1 MPAASR
7 PDAAVAR
14 SGAAGRG
21 FAGPAIA
28 IGGSAGSVE
37 ALRILLE
44 CLPTDLGAAVLV
56 VVHQPAFGRSELRAV
71 LQSVCRLPVSVAA
84 DGERPRPG
92 HIYVATPDRHLVL
105 KDGVLRLTS
114 APLECHVRPAINVL
128 FRSAAMAL
136 GPRVA
141 GVVLSGVLD
150 DGTAGLWAIKDHGG
164 TAYAQDPDEAL
175 HPPMPRSAIEHVAI
189 DGVHPVEALAA
200 ELAAWAAAAARTT
213 AAVGASAHDALHRYE
228 VDVAAGGPRSAAQ
241 LFSLADPST
250 FTCPD
255 CHGALA
261 EIREGPIV
269 RFRCHTGH
277 AYSLPVLLEQLG
289 VQAEEQLWGA
299 MRALDEKQMLLARI
313 ETDAESSAQPSHA
326 AALTQ
331 AVQDVR
337 VLAQD
342 QAAHAAADLAT
353 GATRAAKALTAGRG
367 GTDWQ
372 DVLAQAESAA
382 VRLAALEAAAER
394 RFNPPQ
400 ENDGVAA
407 DAGAADAGDAAA
419 GTQRREELNA
429 WIAARRATDAAWGRW
444 AELLRARL
452 G

>member
-1 MPAASR
+1 MPTASR
-7 PDAAVAR
+7 PDAASAR
-14 SGAAGRG
+14 SGAAGQD
-21 FAGPAIA
+21 FAGPAIV

-37 ALRILLE
+37 ALRILVESLPDDLE
-44 CLPTDLGAAVLV
+44 AAVLV
-56 VVHQPAFGRSELRAV
+56 VVHQPAFARSQLHAV
-71 LQSVCRLPVSVAA
+71 LQSVSRLPVSLAA
-84 DGERPRPG
+84 DGEQPRPG

-114 APLECHVRPAINVL
+114 APRECHVRPAINVL

-277 AYSLPVLLEQLG
+277 AYSLRVLLEQLG
-289 VQAEEQLWGA
+289 VHAEEQLWGA

-313 ETDAESSAQPSHA
+313 EPHDEGSAQPSRA

-337 VLAQD
+337 VLAQG

-353 GATRAAKALTAGRG
+353 GAPRAMAARAGGRG
-367 GTDWQ
+367 ATDWQ
-372 DVLAQAESAA
+372 DVLALAESAA

-394 RFNPPQ
+394 QFNQPQ
-400 ENDGVAA
+400 ENGEP
-407 DAGAADAGDAAA
+407 GAGDAAA
-419 GTQRREELNA
+419 VALRREDLDT
-429 WIAARRATDAAWGRW
+429 WLAARRATDAAWGHW
-444 AELLRARL
+444 AELLKARL